1 MRIYYRE
8 KAGKKIWFGS
18 VLGSIWVG
26 LGEVLRGI
34 WSLLGPL
41 GLFWGLFFSCL
52 YLEWSSKALLE
63 ASGSH
68 FDSILRGLG
77 GVWGGFWVRFEGQN
91 WVTLCLLCLLLLSL
105 AFSCFLLFSRGS
117 SQFFLRFP
125 FHRYSGFSY
134 VGSFFALGAHFFDF
148 FSHLKSSCVF
158 LTVFCD
164 FSWIFGVLGRVLG
177 GILGEFSVIF
187 RNFSQFLWKTRFWKN
202 MHFP

>member
-1 MRIYYRE
+1 MQKYSKNTMRIYYRE

-68 FDSILRGLG
+68 FGSILRGLG

-125 FHRYSGFSY
+125 FHRYSGFALCWLIFRSW
-134 VGSFFALGAHFFDF
+134 GAFFRFFFA
-148 FSHLKSSCVF
+148 S
-158 LTVFCD
+158 
-164 FSWIFGVLGRVLG
+164 
-177 GILGEFSVIF
+177 
-187 RNFSQFLWKTRFWKN
+187 
-202 MHFP
+202 